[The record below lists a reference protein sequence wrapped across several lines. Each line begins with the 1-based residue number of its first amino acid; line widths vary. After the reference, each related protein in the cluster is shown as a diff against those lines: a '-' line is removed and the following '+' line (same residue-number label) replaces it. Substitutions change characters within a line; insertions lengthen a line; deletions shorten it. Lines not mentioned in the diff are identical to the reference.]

1 MFSTPCDPVMS
12 TAGPLRT
19 ALLVSAC
26 LLLMACD
33 ELFPGQRR
41 PVVVMADSTA
51 AQPKRQPSP
60 PRETRPPAD
69 SAQVA
74 AAFRQMSQTLRRLV
88 AAEQG
93 FYAENGTY
101 SGDLSRVG
109 FKPVGETVVEF
120 LWVGKD
126 GWGARGT
133 HPALPD
139 RDCVVYTG
147 AASAAPA
154 TRRYGRTGRE
164 GAIVCD
170 ADRLPVRP
178 APPAPGAPAPKPA
191 PEPVDTTNALDAVSP
206 VVQMRVDL
214 RKLGEAQA
222 AYFGTQGMYSRQI
235 SRLPLQFGW
244 QRGVSITLL
253 HADQRSWTAR
263 ATHESRPGK
272 SCVVW
277 FGSPPTRP
285 ATSVQRKVPDR
296 SGVAVCDD

>member
-120 LWVGKD
+120 PNNHLGY
-126 GWGARGT
+126 A
-133 HPALPD
+133 
-139 RDCVVYTG
+139 YTW
-147 AASAAPA
+147 
-154 TRRYGRTGRE
+154 YGF
-164 GAIVCD
+164 
-170 ADRLPVRP
+170 
-178 APPAPGAPAPKPA
+178 
-191 PEPVDTTNALDAVSP
+191 AV
-206 VVQMRVDL
+206 
-214 RKLGEAQA
+214 
-222 AYFGTQGMYSRQI
+222 
-235 SRLPLQFGW
+235 
-244 QRGVSITLL
+244 
-253 HADQRSWTAR
+253 
-263 ATHESRPGK
+263 
-272 SCVVW
+272 
-277 FGSPPTRP
+277 
-285 ATSVQRKVPDR
+285 
-296 SGVAVCDD
+296 VAVVMLGFWLWRQR